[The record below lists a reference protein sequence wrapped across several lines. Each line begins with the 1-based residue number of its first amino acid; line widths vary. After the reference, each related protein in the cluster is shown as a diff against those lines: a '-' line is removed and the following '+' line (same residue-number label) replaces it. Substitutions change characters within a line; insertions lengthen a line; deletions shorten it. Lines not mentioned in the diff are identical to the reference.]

1 MGRDAARVEQGLGTK
16 SCTTLADL
24 TSSSRTPSLRAE
36 RMDALVALDF
46 RDDIQRPAAR
56 RKDDLVS
63 FKRAARTMADR
74 LRAMIGRGRASK
86 GSLWGWQE
94 RPLWIFSL
102 NFSALPSARLS
113 PTRRKSCKN
122 QRRFE
127 IRWALILN
135 AMSAAVMKCSEMPR
149 RSRRSFIGGA
159 LFSDVNSPQLAR

>member
-1 MGRDAARVEQGLGTK
+1 MAPVSRLLRFADRKLFPPHEGL
-16 SCTTLADL
+16 
-24 TSSSRTPSLRAE
+24 

-86 GSLWGWQE
+86 GSVWGWQE

-113 PTRRKSCKN
+113 PTRKKSCKN